1 MKKSEELARRWMTG
15 TRESRKGHVTPAW
28 SHPQDVVQ
36 ALRDLRGSFPL
47 PTEGLALGLFGAQHF
62 ESLLDIAWMHDLIE
76 DGLIELRRVTYADL
90 ASEVGVVLA
99 DCVERL
105 SCKTDEPKEEYLS
118 RLITTLGTGEATVK
132 CADRLCNLRDGA
144 LTFKEKRWA
153 RYVEETNRYILPL
166 TRLVPTPYR
175 DKLRTDITAA
185 LASRPV
191 EGVV

>member
-1 MKKSEELARRWMTG
+1 MTG

-36 ALRDLRGSFPL
+36 VLRDLREAFPL
-47 PTEGLALGLFGAQHF
+47 PTTGIELGLFGGHHF
-62 ESLLDIAWMHDLIE
+62 EALTDIGWMHDLIE
-76 DGLIELRRVTYADL
+76 DGLISELKRVTYADL
-90 ASEVGVVLA
+90 ASEVGVLLA

-105 SCKTDEPKEEYLS
+105 SCKIDEPKEEYLS
-118 RLITTLGTGEATVK
+118 RLITTLGTAEATVK

-144 LTFKEKRWA
+144 LTFKEKRWV
-153 RYVEETNRYILPL
+153 RYVDETTRFILPL
-166 TRLVPTPYR
+166 TRRVPTPYR
-175 DKLRTDITAA
+175 DKLRADITAA